1 MNAKRIG
8 DLQTVENTQ
17 KHWAANNKYN
27 FIRVQLE
34 SGEEV
39 CLLLT
44 DNEVL
49 RGKERAKKNT
59 EDLPHVSKFRNIF
72 D

>member
-27 FIRVQLE
+27 FIRIQLE
-34 SGEEV
+34 NEREIS
-39 CLLLT
+39 LLLT
-44 DNEVL
+44 DNEIL
-49 RGKERAKKNT
+49 RGIERAKKNP
-59 EDLPHVSKFRNIF
+59 EDLPKVSKFRDIL